1 MIVFRLTKGTYKNDL
16 SGKGAELA
24 GGRWNSKG
32 FPMLYTSSGRALC
45 MAEVAVHLPLHLIPV
60 DYWLVS
66 IELPN
71 DVELFEIPM
80 KDLPADWNSFPHSVS
95 TQKIGDQFL
104 NAGDKMIF
112 KAPSAVVKGD
122 FNFLLNP
129 RHPDYLHIKIIEI
142 EQFKFDSRLFVR

>member
-24 GGRWNSKG
+24 GGRWNNKG
-32 FPMLYTSSGRALC
+32 LPMLYTSSSRALC

-66 IELPN
+66 IELPD
-71 DVELFEIPM
+71 DVEAFEIQFES
-80 KDLPADWNSFPHSVS
+80 LPSDWDTFPHSAS

-104 NAGDKMIF
+104 LAGDKMVF

-122 FNFLLNP
+122 FNLLFNP
-129 RHPDYLHIKIIEI
+129 RHPEFRTVKIIET
-142 EQFKFDSRLFVR
+142 EPFEFDSRLFVR

>member
-32 FPMLYTSSGRALC
+32 LPMLYTSSSRALC

-66 IELPN
+66 IELPD
-71 DVELFEIPM
+71 DVEAFEIQF
-80 KDLPADWNSFPHSVS
+80 KSLPNDWDTFPHSAS

-104 NAGDKMIF
+104 LAGDKMIF

-122 FNFLLNP
+122 FNLLFNP
-129 RHPDYLHIKIIEI
+129 RHSEFRTVKIIES
-142 EQFKFDSRLFVR
+142 EPFEFDSRLFVR

>member
-32 FPMLYTSSGRALC
+32 LPMLYTSSSRALC

-66 IELPN
+66 IELPG
-71 DVELFEIPM
+71 DAEAFEIQFES
-80 KDLPADWNSFPHSVS
+80 LPGDWDTFPHSAS

-104 NAGDKMIF
+104 LAGDKIIF

-122 FNFLLNP
+122 FNLLFNP
-129 RHPDYLHIKIIEI
+129 RHPEFGTVKIIES
-142 EQFKFDSRLFVR
+142 EPFEFDSRLFAR

>member
-1 MIVFRLTKGTYKNDL
+1 MIVFRLSKGAYKNDL

-32 FPMLYTSSGRALC
+32 LPMLYTSPGRALC

-60 DYWLVS
+60 DYWLIS
-66 IELPN
+66 IDLPD
-71 DVELFEIPM
+71 DVETFEM
-80 KDLPADWNSFPHSVS
+80 DLKDLPGDWDSFPHSIS

-104 NAGDKMIF
+104 LAGGKLVF

-122 FNFLLNP
+122 FNYLLNP
-129 RHPDYLHIKIIEI
+129 RHPDFGAVKIVES
-142 EQFKFDSRLFVR
+142 EPFEFDSRLFVR